1 MGKSGRH
8 GMGIRVLN
16 PSFYRNSDDSD
27 DDEKDKPKKI
37 RISVQ
42 VGGGGG
48 GGGNGRDPKGDPVIK
63 GDEDEDEDEDENKKS
78 KKGKKGEK
86 GEKGKKGGEIE
97 DEDKDKDEDEDED
110 EDDSEDGGK
119 DDGKDDGKGEPIIIY
134 VPGGGGPPQPWEDE
148 PDNRGPSRTEEKNL
162 RQEVAK
168 KIIRHRVTEADRYA
182 SSDLLTWAEKT
193 LKAKSDWRTLLRS
206 AVARAVAYVQ
216 GNWEASRL
224 RPSRR
229 SELYPDLVIPGM
241 AEPVLEVAV
250 VLDVSGSMAQQYE
263 KAPPGSTIMDQ
274 AISELD
280 SILRSF
286 GQTGVCVYASDTA
299 VAWAGKVF
307 DLNKVS
313 ITDLTGGTDLT
324 VGIDAAYKAG
334 GECYQPHI
342 IVVLTDGWTDWPQ
355 KNKYRDAKII
365 AGIIGVTREQ
375 YGGSGTKLPKFIE
388 AVYINN

>member
-48 GGGNGRDPKGDPVIK
+48 GGGDGGGDPKGDPVIK
-63 GDEDEDEDEDENKKS
+63 DDEDDDEDEDKKR

-97 DEDKDKDEDEDED
+97 DGDED
-110 EDDSEDGGK
+110 EDDSEDGGQ
-119 DDGKDDGKGEPIIIY
+119 DDSEGEPIIIY

-148 PDNRGPSRTEEKNL
+148 PDNRGPSRTEERNL
-162 RQEVAK
+162 RQEVAR

-193 LKAKSDWRTLLRS
+193 LTAKSGWRTLLRS
-206 AVARAVAYVQ
+206 SFARAVAYVQ

-250 VLDVSGSMAQQYE
+250 VLDVSGSMAQQYD

-313 ITDLTGGTDLT
+313 ITDLMGGTDLT

-375 YGGSGTKLPKFIE
+375 YEGSGTKLPKFIE
-388 AVYINN
+388 AVYIDN

>member
-42 VGGGGG
+42 VGGRGGG
-48 GGGNGRDPKGDPVIK
+48 GDGPKGDKGDPVIK
-63 GDEDEDEDEDENKKS
+63 DDEDDDEEEDRKPT
-78 KKGKKGEK
+78 KGEKGEK
-86 GEKGKKGGEIE
+86 GEKGKKGGEVE
-97 DEDKDKDEDEDED
+97 DGDEDED
-110 EDDSEDGGK
+110 EDDGQDEGQ
-119 DDGKDDGKGEPIIIY
+119 DDGKGEPVIIY
-134 VPGGGGPPQPWEDE
+134 VPGGGGPSQPWEDE
-148 PDNRGPSRTEEKNL
+148 PDNRGPSRTEERNL

-168 KIIRHRVTEADRYA
+168 KIIRHRVTRAGDDP

-250 VLDVSGSMAQQYE
+250 VLDVSGSMAQQYD

-324 VGIDAAYKAG
+324 VGINAAYKAG

-342 IVVLTDGWTDWPQ
+342 IVVLTDGWTEWPQ

-375 YGGSGTKLPKFIE
+375 YEKSGTELPKFIE
-388 AVYINN
+388 AVYIND